1 MYIDGFQG
9 SVNSKLETSW
19 VRAED
24 VQRSWPKKKMKN
36 EKKSRILFGVSI
48 SVNNPLPLIVVII
61 LC

>member
-19 VRAED
+19 VRARMCKE
-24 VQRSWPKKKMKN
+24 VGLKKIKN